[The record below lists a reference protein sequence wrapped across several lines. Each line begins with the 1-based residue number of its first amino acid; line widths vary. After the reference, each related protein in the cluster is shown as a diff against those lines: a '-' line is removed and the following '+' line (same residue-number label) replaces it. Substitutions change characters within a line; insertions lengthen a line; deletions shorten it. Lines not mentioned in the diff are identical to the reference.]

1 MSEYNKSFKMKDK
14 LILKYGDEVGL
25 QKYEEWKSKIGNS
38 VKSNSDLQVKA
49 KAVIALQKK
58 TPTWPLYQKK
68 KAEALHLKSLLK
80 KQLIT
85 EDEFNHMYEALKIE
99 LKKLNETVKLE
110 VLEIER
116 DNG

>member
-1 MSEYNKSFKMKDK
+1 MSDYNKSFKMKDK
-14 LILKYGDEVGL
+14 LILKYGDDAGL
-25 QKYEEWKSKIGNS
+25 QKYEEWKSKISNS
-38 VKSNSDLQVKA
+38 VKNNSDQQAKA

-58 TPTWPLYQKK
+58 THTWPLYQKR
-68 KAEALHLKSLLK
+68 KAEALHLRSMLK

-85 EDEFNHMYEALKIE
+85 EDEFNRMYEALKLE
-99 LKKLNETVKLE
+99 LKTLNETVKLE

>member
-1 MSEYNKSFKMKDK
+1 MSNYNKSFKMKDK

-38 VKSNSDLQVKA
+38 VKNNSDQQAKA

-58 TPTWPLYQKK
+58 TPTWPLYQKR

-110 VLEIER
+110 LLEIER